1 MQVRTGKNGTPVF
14 YLSAGG
20 EGQQE
25 VARHSACDL
34 QTLLVSQRQHLQH
47 WPPHLHIHDGRA
59 EQLGGARETVETS
72 GGQERERGRER
83 EQERGTL
90 SSHYHVITI
99 IMFSFPSYKH
109 RRGRERG
116 IVSSHYSPIM
126 YLLLSLHHLS
136 LLQAYTTQLAHKNR
150 WLK

>member
-1 MQVRTGKNGTPVF
+1 MARLSLDASMHTGKNGTPVF

-25 VARHSACDL
+25 VARHSARNL
-34 QTLLVSQRQHLQH
+34 QTLLVPQRQHLQH

-72 GGQERERGRER
+72 GGQERERES
-83 EQERGTL
+83 ERGTV

-116 IVSSHYSPIM
+116 IVSSHYFPIM
-126 YLLLSLHHLS
+126 YLLLSLHPSYKHIL
-136 LLQAYTTQLAHKNR
+136 HN
-150 WLK
+150 